1 MPFRRPGFFICLTL
15 VLKFQLHYISIVMIK
30 PLMLIFAL
38 VFFSSCSSNQE
49 ERLSKLDKVY
59 GYCDNP
65 HRGISGRDYEVCKD
79 KERAAGPD
87 GIVGESSDILSIF
100 SGLGGSQNAT
110 FINSDTNNFLWDG
123 ALQVLNP
130 YSFKITD
137 FDGGYIETDWILQ
150 SNLPNQRCLIKSH
163 ITSADLVS
171 NGVSVKII
179 CEELIEGVWYS
190 SNQNL
195 HEEEKQL
202 TLKILNQ
209 ANILSNNSNS

>member
-1 MPFRRPGFFICLTL
+1 
-15 VLKFQLHYISIVMIK
+15 MIK
-30 PLMLIFAL
+30 PLILLFAVVL
-38 VFFSSCSSNQE
+38 FSSCSSTSQE
-49 ERLSKLDKVY
+49 ERLTRLDKVY

-65 HRGISGRDYEVCKD
+65 HRGISGKEYEICVD

-87 GIVGESSDILSIF
+87 GVVGDSIDVLSFF
-100 SGLGGSQNAT
+100 SGAGSSQNAT
-110 FINSDTNNFLWDG
+110 FINADTNNFLWDG

-209 ANILSNNSNS
+209 ASILSNNSNS

>member
-1 MPFRRPGFFICLTL
+1 MVKSLI
-15 VLKFQLHYISIVMIK
+15 
-30 PLMLIFAL
+30 LIFAL
-38 VFFSSCSSNQE
+38 VFLNSCSSNQE

-65 HRGISGRDYEVCKD
+65 HRGISGREYEICKD

-87 GIVGESSDILSIF
+87 GIVGESTDIVSLF
-100 SGLGGSQNAT
+100 SGLGGSQNST
-110 FINSDTNNFLWDG
+110 FISTDTNNFLWDG

-137 FDGGYIETDWILQ
+137 FDGGYIETDWIMQ

-163 ITSADLVS
+163 ITSIELVS
-171 NGVSVKII
+171 NGVNVKII
-179 CEELIEGVWYS
+179 CEELVNGTWYV

-195 HEEEKQL
+195 QEEEKQL
-202 TLKILNQ
+202 TLKILKQ